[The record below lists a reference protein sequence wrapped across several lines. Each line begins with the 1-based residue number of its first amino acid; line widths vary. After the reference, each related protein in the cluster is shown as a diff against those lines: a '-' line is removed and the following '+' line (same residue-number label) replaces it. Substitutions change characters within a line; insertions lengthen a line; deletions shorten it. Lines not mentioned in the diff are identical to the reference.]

1 MKKTKHKKK
10 INKYLV
16 LIVSSFVGFFLFA
29 FFHNATSGILS
40 LVFGRY
46 IEEPVFFIL
55 ATIVCPLGL
64 LIGIIGGFIQLVK
77 KARK

>member
-1 MKKTKHKKK
+1 MKRVKNRKLP
-10 INKYLV
+10 NKF
-16 LIVSSFVGFFLFA
+16 LILSVSSIVGFFLFV

-40 LVFGRY
+40 LVFNKN

-64 LIGIIGGFIQLVK
+64 LIGIIGGLVQLIK
-77 KARK
+77 KVRK